1 MQDLGLPF
9 RLLAGR
15 PAVDLASEH
24 DVIAKFVEQRRS
36 RTDGQEPTLGVKPA
50 TWNLHAQDPKRAVTW
65 YDDEADIVW
74 LCAVTNHDYKEIV
87 RRSKN
92 GTLWP
97 TATDRADIK
106 LYRAAQ
112 RRLPLEV
119 AGLGDALALRE
130 SAETKPGTCQRATL
144 TGEVDVSVVVLPLAT
159 GSLSP
164 ADYYAV
170 VHHPRKRSRPVE
182 DDVDDVVSA
191 LLFFDAEE
199 AELTFPTVA
208 PSEFGQLKPG
218 ADHVLW
224 WQRPELNQGRGGSD
238 RRVGGP
244 ARSRK
249 DRPLNS
255 RAWGLGSVTAPVGLG
270 VHGGG
275 PSLLVG

>member
-224 WQRPELNQGRGGSD
+224 WQRP
-238 RRVGGP
+238 
-244 ARSRK
+244 
-249 DRPLNS
+249 
-255 RAWGLGSVTAPVGLG
+255 
-270 VHGGG
+270 
-275 PSLLVG
+275 

>member
-15 PAVDLASEH
+15 PAADLASEH

-36 RTDGQEPTLGVKPA
+36 RTDGQEPTLGVKPT

-65 YDDEADIVW
+65 YDDEADTVW

-92 GTLWP
+92 GSLWP
-97 TATDRADIK
+97 TGADRADIE
-106 LYRAAQ
+106 LYRAGQ

-119 AGLGDALALRE
+119 AGLGDALALRG
-130 SAETKPGTCQRATL
+130 SAEAKPGTCQRATL
-144 TGEVDVSVVVLPLAT
+144 AGEVDVSVVVLPLAT

-170 VHHPRKRSRPVE
+170 VHHPRKKTRPVE
-182 DDVDDVVSA
+182 DDVDDVISA
-191 LLFFDAEE
+191 LLFFDAED

-208 PSEFGQLKPG
+208 PSEFGQPKPG

-224 WQRPELNQGRGGSD
+224 WQRP
-238 RRVGGP
+238 
-244 ARSRK
+244 
-249 DRPLNS
+249 
-255 RAWGLGSVTAPVGLG
+255 
-270 VHGGG
+270 
-275 PSLLVG
+275 